1 MLGLIKEHAPTHSR
15 IFVGVIDPIDPTVET
30 PDEVR
35 DRVLEAAEYIPL
47 DRLGTCD
54 DCGFSPFGDD
64 TSTSRETAFAKIAA
78 RAQGTAMAAQQLGVV
93 PADSIELVAGEEVR
107 IPLAG
112 AGSVGYVW
120 DVETD
125 RDGIVDVTVE
135 PAAAVSRPAG
145 GPPPPSGSLQEVA
158 VVRALRPGTVAIT
171 LSLRRPW
178 EPERPPREV
187 HRLEVT
193 VGKRSADPGS

>member
-1 MLGLIKEHAPTHSR
+1 
-15 IFVGVIDPIDPTVET
+15 
-30 PDEVR
+30 
-35 DRVLEAAEYIPL
+35 L

>member
-1 MLGLIKEHAPTHSR
+1 M
-15 IFVGVIDPIDPTVET
+15 V
-30 PDEVR
+30 PD
-35 DRVLEAAEYIPL
+35 
-47 DRLGTCD
+47 GT
-54 DCGFSPFGDD
+54 
-64 TSTSRETAFAKIAA
+64 KA
-78 RAQGTAMAAQQLGVV
+78 RSSVV
-93 PADSIELVAGEEVR
+93 PADSIELAAGEEVR

-125 RDGIVDVTVE
+125 RDGVVAVTVE
-135 PAAAVSRPAG
+135 PAATVSRPAS

-158 VVRALRPGTVAIT
+158 VVRALQPGTVAIT

-187 HRLEVT
+187 RRLEVT
-193 VGKRSADPGS
+193 VRQRGAGQGS